1 MIADMILAVRN
12 ACLRGT
18 PSGPPPATVAK
29 VDLDRYLGTWFEA
42 ARLPNPEEDGYGRR
56 CVDVTATYAK
66 RRDGSVDVL
75 NVARNANGG
84 MRSTSV
90 RGTARAVDASGSKLV
105 VTFFRLFNGD
115 YWVLGLDPDY
125 RWALVGT
132 PRRRRL
138 WLLSRTPRLDAADY
152 DRAMAIA
159 ASAGYDPA
167 RVVKTPQSAA
177 A

>member
-1 MIADMILAVRN
+1 MIADMFLAVRN
-12 ACLRGT
+12 AFLRGK
-18 PSGPPPATVAK
+18 PADHPPATVAK
-29 VDLDRYLGTWFEA
+29 VDLDRYLGTWFEV

-56 CVDVTATYAK
+56 CVDVTATYA
-66 RRDGSVDVL
+66 RRRGGTVDVL
-75 NVARNANGG
+75 NVARNANAG
-84 MRSTSV
+84 MRTTSV
-90 RGTARAVDASGSKLV
+90 HGWARAVDATGAKLV

-152 DRAMAIA
+152 DRALAIA
-159 ASAGYDPA
+159 AAQGYDPA
-167 RVVKTPQSAA
+167 RIVKTPQSAA